1 MKILLCH
8 TYYHAQRGGED
19 RSFEEERALLDAG
32 GHEVIQYVR
41 HNDEVTSKHALS
53 ALATTLWNRRA
64 ASEVAEIVRRQR
76 PDVLHATNT
85 FPLISPSVLH
95 AAHRG
100 GTAVVQALRNY
111 RLLCAGTYLMRNNK
125 PCEDCLGKIV
135 PWPAIKH
142 RCYRD
147 SASASAAV
155 VGMQLLHRAIGTWR
169 RKVDAFFTLTEFAR
183 GKFIQAGWPTER
195 IHVKYNAVHPD
206 PGASSAH
213 DDYVVFAG
221 RLSPEKGITILLEAW
236 RRDKSLPCLKVAGD
250 GPLTA
255 EVAKAAAADS
265 RIEFVGHLRE
275 PDVYRMFGRARAVI
289 VPSLWYETFGRT
301 IAEAFAVGTPVVAS
315 RLGAMEELVA
325 DGCTGYHFT
334 AGDAADLAAKV
345 RAIMQLSDDES
356 SQFRCRARA
365 EFDARY
371 NSQQSYARLIEIYE
385 IAIRAKTSRNA
396 SLLRS
401 HVEIPGQIAQT
412 ATS

>member
-19 RSFEEERALLDAG
+19 RSFEEERALLEAG

-41 HNDEVTSKHALS
+41 RNDEMTSKHALA

-64 ASEVAEIVRRQR
+64 AAEVTEIVRRQS

-95 AAHRG
+95 AAHRH

-111 RLLCAGTYLMRNNK
+111 RLLCAGTYLLRDNK
-125 PCEDCLGKIV
+125 PCEDCLEKVV
-135 PWPAIKH
+135 PWPAIKN

-147 SASASAAV
+147 SASASAV
-155 VGMQLLHRAIGTWR
+155 VVAMQVLHRAIGTWR
-169 RKVDAFFTLTEFAR
+169 RNVDAFFTLTEFAR
-183 GKFIQAGWPTER
+183 GKFIQAGWPADR

-206 PGASSAH
+206 PGASNAH
-213 DDYVVFAG
+213 DDYVAFAG
-221 RLSPEKGITILLEAW
+221 RLSPEKGITTLLEAW
-236 RRDKSLPCLKVAGD
+236 RRDQSLPCLKIAGD

-255 EVAKAAAADS
+255 EVTKAAAADS
-265 RIEFVGHLRE
+265 RIEFVGHLPE
-275 PDVYRMFGRARAVI
+275 PDVYKMFGRARAVI

-315 RLGAMEELVA
+315 RLGAMAELVA

-345 RAIMQLSDDES
+345 RNIMQLSENDTS
-356 SQFRCRARA
+356 LFRRRARA
-365 EFDARY
+365 EYEARY
-371 NSQQSYARLIEIYE
+371 NAQQNYARLIEIYE
-385 IAIRAKTSRNA
+385 IAIRAKTSRQANF
-396 SLLRS
+396 LRS

-412 ATS
+412 AAS